1 MKFEKIENLIQ
12 ESVDNGSLFNEL
24 SQSLVE
30 ELDRKRLLVQLI
42 KTRIEDIVNNNIGE
56 NIQESTKDWF
66 GSKVEKVYFERRDL
80 MERATFKLVRNED
93 KGIILEAYQRL
104 VEGEEDWAQI
114 SNRWGINPEKKFDG
128 KYKQMQVHKLN
139 RDLINALKRNN
150 PGKIS
155 QPIRLGKYFGI
166 VQLDEWMSVELNE
179 TMREKIEGDLY
190 NEWIDEQANRACNLI
205 QSNS

>member
-1 MKFEKIENLIQ
+1 MELEKVENLIQ
-12 ESVDNGSLFNEL
+12 ESTDDGRLFNEL
-24 SQSLVE
+24 SKSLAE
-30 ELDRKRLLVQLI
+30 ELKRKELLAELI
-42 KTRIEDIVNNNIGE
+42 KTRVEEIINE
-56 NIQESTKDWF
+56 NIDGSFQEKKKEWF
-66 GSKVEKVYFERRDL
+66 GAKVEKEYFERRDS
-80 MERATFKLVRNED
+80 MERVTFKLIRNED

-104 VEGEEDWAQI
+104 AEGEEDWAQI
-114 SNRWGINPEKKFDG
+114 SNRWGIDPEKKFDG
-128 KYKQMQVHKLN
+128 KYKQMRVNKLN
-139 RDLINALKRNN
+139 HDLVNALKRND

>member
-42 KTRIEDIVNNNIGE
+42 KTRIEDIVNNIIGE
-56 NIQESTKDWF
+56 NIQENTKDWF

-80 MERATFKLVRNED
+80 MERVTFKLVRNED